1 MVVGYMPY
9 VYEIKLCLTQ
19 LKYIMWVKCTNSAE
33 VQSIRIAMPAVSG
46 MLE

>member
-19 LKYIMWVKCTNSAE
+19 LKYIVWVKLSGTT
-33 VQSIRIAMPAVSG
+33 IRDTLIGVLRS
-46 MLE
+46 L